1 MTMKNPNAVGRVV
14 AVSISERKGMPKV
27 NCERI
32 ELMTEAGIR
41 HDAHAGPGHRQVSLL
56 AMESIA
62 KAREKMPRLRP
73 GAFAENITSEFLSLP
88 EIPVGTRFRMG
99 AEALLEV
106 TQIGKVCHKPCAIAF
121 QTGDCVMPKEGIFA
135 RVLHGGF
142 VVPGDPIELLPAA
155 LEAHGQTIGVP
166 QTAPSPQGVSV

>member
-1 MTMKNPNAVGRVV
+1 MIMRQISVIGRVV
-14 AVSISERKGMPKV
+14 AVSISERKGMPKT

-32 ELMTEAGIR
+32 ELVTEAGIR

-56 AMESIA
+56 AMESIQ

-99 AEALLEV
+99 AEAILEV

-135 RVLHGGF
+135 RVLSGGF
-142 VVPGDPIELLPAA
+142 VAPGDPIELLPAPA
-155 LEAHGQTIGVP
+155 VEAGSSTGPERARI
-166 QTAPSPQGVSV
+166 A

>member
-1 MTMKNPNAVGRVV
+1 MIMCQKRAIGRVV
-14 AVSISERKGMPKV
+14 AVSISERKGMPKT

-32 ELMTEAGIR
+32 ELVTEAGIR

-56 AMESIA
+56 AMESIQ

-73 GAFAENITSEFLSLP
+73 GAFAENVTSEFLSLP

-99 AEALLEV
+99 TEAILEV

-135 RVLHGGF
+135 RVLAGGF
-142 VVPGDPIELLPAA
+142 VAPGDPIELLPAGA
-155 LEAHGQTIGVP
+155 VETGS
-166 QTAPSPQGVSV
+166 TAESERARIA